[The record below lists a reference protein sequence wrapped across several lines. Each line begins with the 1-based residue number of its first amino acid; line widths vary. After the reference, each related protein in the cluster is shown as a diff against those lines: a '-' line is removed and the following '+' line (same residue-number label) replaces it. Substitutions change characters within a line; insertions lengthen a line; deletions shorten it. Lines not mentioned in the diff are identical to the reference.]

1 MIICFVTVY
10 TCPSATPSNGKTGK
24 DKAATAT
31 AVERPA
37 QAHSFHTEAAAEVQK
52 MEKELLT
59 LLSDF
64 NTGKLRAFGE
74 KFNL

>member
-1 MIICFVTVY
+1 MEFVLWPY
-10 TCPSATPSNGKTGK
+10 TRRPLVTPSSGKTGK
-24 DKAATAT
+24 DKAAAT